1 MDASAIDS
9 CASANEED
17 SLQHTALESMMP
29 EVEVWTTVD
38 VDLDEFDTDD
48 LIEELEKRGRGME
61 VGSKTGT
68 ELITAIYLKRRLG
81 QDYQRELDE
90 LIYLGIG
97 KIV

>member
-1 MDASAIDS
+1 MDTSANDT
-9 CASANEED
+9 CAGANEEV
-17 SLQHTALESMMP
+17 SSQHTALENIMP

-61 VGSKTGT
+61 VSSKTGT